1 MGDTAGMID
10 FAHLDKQTMGD
21 RDLAAEV
28 MQIFVEQM
36 ELQKDRLDKDAPD
49 LKQVAHSIK
58 GSARGIGAWQVAQ
71 QAEIVELAEDGL
83 TEKLQ
88 HLAQAMRT
96 ACNEANAFLNGK

>member
-1 MGDTAGMID
+1 MDVTPVIID
-10 FAHLDKQTMGD
+10 LEHLETQTMGD

-36 ELQKDRLDKDAPD
+36 ELQKDRLDKDASD
-49 LKQVAHSIK
+49 LKQLAHSIK

-88 HLAQAMRT
+88 HLAQAMRA
-96 ACNEANAFLNGK
+96 ACDEANAFLNGK